1 MIISDCATYKRPE
14 TEEAFRKCQKI
25 YGIQVGRADR
35 QGEGGRGQEEE
46 VAPPEVGEQEVTEV
60 IMRGPL
66 ILGNGIY

>member
-1 MIISDCATYKRPE
+1 LIFSDCATHKRPE

-46 VAPPEVGEQEVTEV
+46 AAPLEVGEQEVPEV
-60 IMRGPL
+60 IMRGPI
-66 ILGNGIY
+66 ILGYGM